1 MFQII
6 HLKGLILVNLK
17 ITANK
22 NLIFIETNLPKEV
35 HLVDNICKKA
45 FEEAKKPFI
54 NNIAN
59 GYDIIE
65 ISIRNNVPFVT
76 KSNNSDHWRHRRLGV
91 INFVEKC
98 CKLLDPQNPIN
109 LVINVGLHDSYHE
122 DFGIMVFSLRPEN
135 KTNLVIPD
143 LYAMG
148 NYGGKL
154 NNIFHREL
162 DNNTKIKCAFFVGAS
177 TGSYDA
183 KNNERLQL
191 CNKYVNH
198 QYIKC

>member
-1 MFQII
+1 MM
-6 HLKGLILVNLK
+6 N
-17 ITANK
+17 
-22 NLIFIETNLPKEV
+22 NLPK
-35 HLVDNICKKA
+35 HIYDNICKKA
-45 FEEAKKPFI
+45 FEEAKTPFI

-59 GYDIIE
+59 GHDIIE
-65 ISIRNNVPFVT
+65 ISIRNNVPFLT
-76 KSNNSDHWRHRRLGV
+76 KSDNSDHWRYRRTVV

-109 LVINVGLHDSYHE
+109 LVINIGLHDSYH
-122 DFGIMVFSLRPEN
+122 DLGIMVFSLRPEN
-135 KTNLVIPD
+135 KKNLVIPD
-143 LYAMG
+143 LYAMD

-154 NNIFHREL
+154 NNIEL
-162 DNNTKIKCAFFVGAS
+162 DNFNKIKGAFFVGAS
-177 TGSYDA
+177 TGSYDP